1 MLNYCSTDPRK
12 VLMHP
17 ETGMRMLNCHARG
30 YVHYSNPLY
39 DILIH
44 TAGDILPWSFP
55 YTQTLRYGSWQR
67 DYHVYLMGS
76 ESRRILRIIDLN
88 AHICVTP
95 PDAALVERE
104 VQALL
109 AIAREFG
116 FIRPEQQ
123 GEQGG
128 KGGKGKER
136 AKDS

>member
-1 MLNYCSTDPRK
+1 MLMLNRH
-12 VLMHP
+12 V
-17 ETGMRMLNCHARG
+17 RG

-39 DILIH
+39 DIPIH

-55 YTQTLRYGSWQR
+55 YAQTLRYGTWR
-67 DYHVYLMGS
+67 RERHFYLVGL
-76 ESRRILRIIDLN
+76 ESRRIARIIDLN
-88 AHICVTP
+88 AHIRVTP
-95 PDAALVERE
+95 PDAALVEHE

-109 AIAREFG
+109 AIAHEFS

-128 KGGKGKER
+128 KGGQGKER

>member
-1 MLNYCSTDPRK
+1 MLNR
-12 VLMHP
+12 
-17 ETGMRMLNCHARG
+17 HARG

-39 DILIH
+39 DIPIH
-44 TAGDILPWSFP
+44 TARDILPWSFP
-55 YTQTLRYGSWQR
+55 YAQTLQYGSWR
-67 DYHVYLMGS
+67 REHHIYLVGS
-76 ESRRILRIIDLN
+76 ESRCIACITDPN

-95 PDAALVERE
+95 PDATLIEHE

-109 AIAREFG
+109 TIAREFG

>member
-1 MLNYCSTDPRK
+1 
-12 VLMHP
+12 MHP
-17 ETGMRMLNCHARG
+17 GTGQSL
-30 YVHYSNPLY
+30 
-39 DILIH
+39 
-44 TAGDILPWSFP
+44 
-55 YTQTLRYGSWQR
+55 Q
-67 DYHVYLMGS
+67 
-76 ESRRILRIIDLN
+76 
-88 AHICVTP
+88 
-95 PDAALVERE
+95 RE